1 MSRFEG
7 RSVIVTGGA
16 KGIGAAICTAFA
28 EEGAR
33 VMCADVD
40 VVAGE
45 ALASAPT
52 AAGEIH

>member
-1 MSRFEG
+1 MSRFAG

-40 VVAGE
+40 V
-45 ALASAPT
+45 
-52 AAGEIH
+52 AAGETLA